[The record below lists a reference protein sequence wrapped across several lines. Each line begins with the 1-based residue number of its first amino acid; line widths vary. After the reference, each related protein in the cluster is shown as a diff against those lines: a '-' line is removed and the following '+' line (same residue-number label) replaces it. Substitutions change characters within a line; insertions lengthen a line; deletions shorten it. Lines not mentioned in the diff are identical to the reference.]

1 MIAVLDNFLILI
13 AVADSV
19 SLAVRHRITRSIAWL
34 KTRRTI
40 LPLLG
45 ARAGARA
52 DVIAVTICDVPS
64 VNILGLC
71 ILSRHLILSSLI
83 FDLLGKLY
91 LKLTMTCFHPI
102 LCPH

>member
-52 DVIAVTICDVPS
+52 DVISDFMF
-64 VNILGLC
+64 NIPVSAANG
-71 ILSRHLILSSLI
+71 
-83 FDLLGKLY
+83 
-91 LKLTMTCFHPI
+91 
-102 LCPH
+102 